1 MIGRTTA
8 GGGGKLKSANGTQS
22 ADSTNYMLTVTGL
35 GFRPYA
41 ALAVSHTYATN
52 TSNMRGF
59 VCDADGNIAKTA
71 GAANIAT
78 VSDDGFT
85 IKMPSN
91 TLMPYHWWAIGK

>member
-1 MIGRTTA
+1 MIFNMA

-22 ADSTNYMLTVTGL
+22 ADSTNYTLNVTGV

-41 ALAVSHTYATN
+41 VVGVSITN
-52 TSNMRGF
+52 QADYGNARGF
-59 VCDADGNIAKTA
+59 VCDADGNIAKQT
-71 GAANIAT
+71 AANVSAT

-85 IKMPSN
+85 MKFPTT